1 MQDNIRIRITQLKQ
15 TSDQSSVN
23 RRLNKHI
30 SHRNSFVHADIWE
43 LVYDGHHNDASSAST
58 VNKLWFS
65 VESGCSPR
73 KRRRPHFAA
82 FLAYSHNDSDFVT
95 NKLYE
100 PLQKYLCGAL
110 PHWSQDT
117 LTLLYDK
124 HFLPGQPLNEI
135 CRAAVH
141 DSHVIIAIVSDSFIQ
156 SPWCLYEM
164 ENAVTADVPIIPL
177 YLTHRDITC
186 FSGIMKHVYDKHVR
200 TFWPPSKKVCGSMTN
215 EEIDVSFNSEGH
227 VDDYDT
233 ISNTGVS
240 VVEENGTSIYDS
252 ILDSSVNDYEEIDDM
267 PDAILRSTMK
277 RTPKQCC
284 EWFAMFRW

>member
-1 MQDNIRIRITQLKQ
+1 MI
-15 TSDQSSVN
+15 
-23 RRLNKHI
+23 
-30 SHRNSFVHADIWE
+30 
-43 LVYDGHHNDASSAST
+43 
-58 VNKLWFS
+58 
-65 VESGCSPR
+65 
-73 KRRRPHFAA
+73 
-82 FLAYSHNDSDFVT
+82 
-95 NKLYE
+95 NKLYG
-100 PLQKYLCGAL
+100 PLQNYLCGTL

-141 DSHVIIAIVSDSFIQ
+141 DSHVNIAIVSESFIQ

-215 EEIDVSFNSEGH
+215 EEIDVIHNIGFSVVTCVKESSVEMSHRSVDQNNNDVMSNQNKSVTEANNEGH

-252 ILDSSVNDYEEIDDM
+252 ILDSSVNDNEEIDDM
-267 PDAILRSTMK
+267 PDAKRSTMK
-277 RTPKQCC
+277 RTPKQC
-284 EWFAMFRW
+284 